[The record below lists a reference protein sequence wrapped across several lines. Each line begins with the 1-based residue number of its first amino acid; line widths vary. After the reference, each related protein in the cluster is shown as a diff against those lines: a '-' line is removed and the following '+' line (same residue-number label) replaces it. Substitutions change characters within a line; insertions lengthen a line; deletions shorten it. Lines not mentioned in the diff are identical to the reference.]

1 MRIFKLFAVAMTAS
15 VIAGGP
21 ALSGDL
27 VNAGL
32 IEQSVDLRG
41 SIELDQ
47 RFTVG
52 SVQGANVVGASGDI
66 VNAGVIRQTVEAED
80 AELDQRFTVGSTQCL
95 NCVVAGN
102 PALGF

>member
-1 MRIFKLFAVAMTAS
+1 MRTFKLFVAAMSVSAVVS
-15 VIAGGP
+15 GP
-21 ALSGDL
+21 ALAGDL
-27 VNAGL
+27 INAGL
-32 IEQSVDLRG
+32 IEQTVDLRG

-52 SVQGANVVGASGDI
+52 SVQGANVVGASGDVI
-66 VNAGVIRQTVEAED
+66 NAGEIRQTLNAED